1 MLVEEVLFIKRMR
14 QQSKEGVERLMA
26 SFHKMSSSFS
36 NPIIISDSPS
46 PPIPLISS
54 NPSAP
59 TSPPILI
66 RTRSHDPSLG
76 LIRIRLSHLLIPST
90 LSQKE
95 REQRVEQ
102 LRPTC
107 EYKHSFWWETHI
119 DRIVEKCEKCYQT
132 FKKPS
137 KNP

>member
-1 MLVEEVLFIKRMR
+1 MR
-14 QQSKEGVERLMA
+14 QQNKEGVERLMA
-26 SFHKMSSSFS
+26 TFHNMSSSS
-36 NPIIISDSPS
+36 YTPIIISDSPS
-46 PPIPLISS
+46 PSILSTFS
-54 NPSAP
+54 NPPAP
-59 TSPPILI
+59 TSPPIST

-76 LIRIRLSHLLIPST
+76 LIRTRSSHLLIPST

-95 REQRVEQ
+95 REQRAEQ

-107 EYKHSFWWETHI
+107 EHKHLFWWETHI
-119 DRIVEKCEKCYQT
+119 DGIVEKCEKCYQT